1 MRIRMFIPVLLCALM
16 PLNGC
21 LLLPIPTTEG
31 KVLAGKP
38 VTQEQLAFL
47 APNIRTKEEVKERLG
62 SPDVIWEEAHLFA
75 YNWVVRRGV
84 LIWAIGGGYSADAG
98 LKDIP
103 KRYVLLIQFDEQARL
118 RRFEKVVQPE
128 FKSYGALLKEW
139 VSTSEKALP
148 QGSNPGKE

>member
-1 MRIRMFIPVLLCALM
+1 MRIRMFIPVLLCAMM

-21 LLLPIPTTEG
+21 MLLPIPTTER

-47 APNIRTKEEVKERLG
+47 APNITTKEEVKERLG
-62 SPDVIWEEAHLFA
+62 SPDVIWEEAYLFA
-75 YNWVVRRGV
+75 YNWVVRQGV

-98 LKDIP
+98 LMDIP

-118 RRFEKVVQPE
+118 RRFERVVRPE

-139 VSTSEKALP
+139 VRSSEKTPP
-148 QGSNPGKE
+148 QGSNNRKE